1 MFFLII
7 DIIMLNSAR
16 FLLVLPYTTKYK
28 IMKKAVILLLGLVF
42 SEATAQEDQ
51 NISAE
56 KMNII
61 KTNVTAYAFRNINLS
76 YERAINQ
83 WFSVNIGFGTM
94 PEGKVPFI
102 NAFLKDED
110 EKRFQNLRIKVIN
123 FTIEP
128 RFYIGQGYGKG
139 FYIAPY
145 YRYSDVSSNIFDF
158 YYDYKGPD
166 GNTYQIPLKGQGK
179 TNGNSGGLMV
189 GVQFFLTKSQ
199 NLVLDLWIAG
209 AHYGSGKG
217 DFSMSSDFVLT
228 PDMQAQLKKEI
239 EKLDIPIVDYTVE
252 TNANGA
258 KIKVDGPWAG
268 FRSGLS
274 LGYRF

>member
-1 MFFLII
+1 
-7 DIIMLNSAR
+7 
-16 FLLVLPYTTKYK
+16 
-28 IMKKAVILLLGLVF
+28 MKKYSILLLCLIF
-42 SEATAQEDQ
+42 SAMHAQETAAL
-51 NISAE
+51 SSE

-76 YERAINQ
+76 YERAFTH
-83 WFSVNIGFGTM
+83 WFSVNMGFGAI

-102 NAFLKDED
+102 DYFLSDED
-110 EKRFQNLRIKVIN
+110 ERRFQNLEAKVFN

-128 RFYIGQGYGKG
+128 RFYLGTGYGKG

-145 YRYSDVSSNIFDF
+145 YRYSKITSNTFDF
-158 YYDYKGPD
+158 YYDYTFSG
-166 GNTYQIPLKGQGK
+166 TTFQIPLKGNGNA
-179 TNGNSGGLMV
+179 NGNSGGVMV
-189 GVQFFLTKSQ
+189 GVQFFLTPSK

-217 DFSMSSDFVLT
+217 DFTMTSDVVLT
-228 PDMQAQLKKEI
+228 PEMQAQLKREI
-239 EKLDIPIVDYTVE
+239 EDLDVPYVNYTVE
-252 TNANGA
+252 TNTNGA
-258 KIKVDGPWAG
+258 RVIIDGPWIG

>member
-1 MFFLII
+1 
-7 DIIMLNSAR
+7 MLNSAR
-16 FLLVLPYTTKYK
+16 FLLLISYTTKYK
-28 IMKKAVILLLGLVF
+28 IMKKVILLIPCLLFSTLG
-42 SEATAQEDQ
+42 AQENQ
-51 NISAE
+51 NGKGE

-83 WFSVNIGFGTM
+83 WFSLTIGFGTM

-102 NAFLKDED
+102 NAFLKDKD
-110 EKRFQNLRIKVIN
+110 EKRFENLRVKATN

-128 RFYIGQGYGKG
+128 RFYIGKGYGKG
-139 FYIAPY
+139 FYLAPY
-145 YRYSDVSSNIFDF
+145 YRYSDVSSNTFGF
-158 YYDYKGPD
+158 YYDYNGPD
-166 GNTYQIPLKGQGK
+166 GNTYQIPLKAQGNTK
-179 TNGNSGGLMV
+179 GNSGGLMV
-189 GVQFFLTKSQ
+189 GAQFFLTRSQ
-199 NLVLDLWIAG
+199 NLVLDFWIAG

-217 DFSMSSDFVLT
+217 DFTMTSDYILT

-239 EKLDIPIVDYTVE
+239 ENLDIPFVKYTVE

>member
-1 MFFLII
+1 MKNSILFISCFL
-7 DIIMLNSAR
+7 
-16 FLLVLPYTTKYK
+16 
-28 IMKKAVILLLGLVF
+28 F
-42 SEATAQEDQ
+42 SVVQAQETP
-51 NISAE
+51 SSPAE
-56 KMNII
+56 KMNIV

-76 YERAINQ
+76 YERAITR

-110 EKRFQNLRIKVIN
+110 EKRFQNLRVKATN

-128 RFYIGQGYGKG
+128 RFYIGHGYGKG

-145 YRYSDVSSNIFDF
+145 YRHSDVSSNTFDF
-158 YYDYKGPD
+158 YYDYNGPD
-166 GNTYQIPLKGQGK
+166 GNTYQIPLKGQGS
-179 TNGNSGGLMV
+179 TRGDSGGLMV
-189 GVQFFLTKSQ
+189 GVQFFLTRSQ
-199 NLVLDLWIAG
+199 NLVLDFWIAG
-209 AHYGSGKG
+209 AHYGSGRG
-217 DFSMSSDFVLT
+217 DFSMTSNYVLT
-228 PDMQAQLKKEI
+228 SDMQAQLKKEI
-239 EKLDIPIVDYTVE
+239 ENLDIPFVKYTVE

-258 KIKVDGPWAG
+258 RIKVDGPWAG